1 MMSNSK
7 FAVVITMP
15 CFNESEGIEEF
26 IFELCESLGSKLK
39 KLIVVND
46 SSTDS
51 TSEVVNSIMLYDSRV
66 ILMNNPTNLGHG
78 PSTLIGMKCALESS
92 FDTVVTLDGDG
103 QFIATEVDAALDFF
117 YNSKVNLLE
126 GARISRKDP
135 WFRKI
140 VTQSLRL
147 IVTLSSNKLPKDAN
161 TPFRI
166 YQKDVLSSLFTQ
178 LDSMSM
184 TPNLEISIKA
194 RQMNLQI
201 AEYEVTSRER
211 KGKEKIGVTWNS
223 KNSFIP
229 SKRFVTFCGQ
239 AFFRLFRKESN

>member
-1 MMSNSK
+1 MMSDSN

-26 IFELCESLGSKLK
+26 IFELCESLGSKLR

-46 SSTDS
+46 ASTDS
-51 TSEVVNSIMLYDSRV
+51 TAQVVNAIMLKDSRV
-66 ILMNNPTNLGHG
+66 TLINNSTNLGHG
-78 PSTLIGMKCALESS
+78 PSTLVGIKLALESS
-92 FDTVVTLDGDG
+92 FDTIVTLDGDG
-103 QFIATEVDAALDFF
+103 QFIATEVDAALGFF
-117 YNSKVNLLE
+117 YDSRVNLLE
-126 GARISRKDP
+126 GARMSRKDP

-147 IVTLSSNKLPKDAN
+147 IVTLASHKLPKDAN

-166 YQKDVLSSLFTQ
+166 YQKDVLASLLTQ
-178 LDSMSM
+178 IDSKSM

-194 RQMNLQI
+194 RQLNLQI
-201 AEYEVTSRER
+201 AEYSVTSRER
-211 KGKEKIGVTWNS
+211 KGKDKIGVTWNS
-223 KNSFIP
+223 KNSLIP

-239 AFFRLFRKESN
+239 AFFRLFRRESN